1 MVGGDGDG
9 GLHQTHAGNRPAVTR
24 QHMQPAP
31 HLRNTER
38 EHMELSAT
46 HLILNVFISVTSLG
60 EGRGGSR
67 GGGGYFTMKMSA
79 WGSYLCILNIKGTSN
94 CLAELKK
101 KFETDSQFFSEFS
114 L

>member
-9 GLHQTHAGNRPAVTR
+9 GLHQTHTGDRPAVTR

-38 EHMELSAT
+38 EHMKLSAT
-46 HLILNVFISVTSLG
+46 HLILNVFISVTGLG

-67 GGGGYFTMKMSA
+67 GGGAFYNENVGLGKLSMCF
-79 WGSYLCILNIKGTSN
+79 
-94 CLAELKK
+94 
-101 KFETDSQFFSEFS
+101 
-114 L
+114 